1 MTIARCLLA
10 AATSLAA
17 MLSAPALA
25 FSDWTFVSVNGS
37 DTNTCVITAPCRSF
51 QGAYNQTS
59 PGGTIVVL
67 TAGGYGAVKIIH
79 SISII
84 NDGVGTAAI
93 FAPDPT
99 HTLGAAITIAAGPTE
114 TVNLRGITIDGDG
127 ALSNHNQALN
137 GIIVSSVDTL
147 NIENCI
153 FKNLVQF
160 GLAVLPS
167 AARTISV
174 SNTHFSGIGDVGY
187 AVFLDNGTGSNPLQA
202 VFDHVEI
209 DNSGG
214 FLVISAG
221 PADVTV
227 TDSRSVNNTGGFQV
241 QANTAA
247 PVNLTLVRSTSANN
261 TWGVAARGAAA
272 TLRLSQSTITGNQHG
287 WLTQSGG
294 SVLSYGDNVIDSNLA
309 DQAAPPSA
317 SKK

>member
-1 MTIARCLLA
+1 MSITRYLLA
-10 AATSLAA
+10 AATWLAA
-17 MLSAPALA
+17 MQSAPALA

-37 DTNTCVITAPCRSF
+37 DTNSCVITAPCRSF

-99 HTLGAAITIAAGPTE
+99 HTVGAAITIDAGPND

-127 ALSNHNQALN
+127 AQPNSQPFS
-137 GIIVSSVDTL
+137 GISVSSIYAL

-153 FKNLVQF
+153 IKNILQF
-160 GLAVLPS
+160 GLIIGPNAP
-167 AARTISV
+167 RTVSV
-174 SNTHFSGIGDVGY
+174 ANTHISGVRVGY
-187 AVFLDNGTGSNPLQA
+187 AVFLSNQTASNAVQA
-202 VFDHVEI
+202 VFNHVDI

-214 FLVISAG
+214 FLVYSAG

-261 TWGVAARGAAA
+261 TAGVGAFGAAA

-294 SVLSYGDNVIDSNLA
+294 NVLSYGDNVIDSNLA